1 MKNSIHNLLRN
12 LDYITILIAENLGM
26 LYNAIMETIQKDEG
40 FYGQRIIVLPR
51 NYLQK
56 VTEHPLINSLYLT
69 DIGHF
74 PEAQFHYRE
83 RLEGCDQHILIYCVK
98 GKGWFTIGGSNQQVN
113 QDNLLIIPRGTPH
126 IYGSSDTNPWT
137 IYWLHF
143 LGSHSGH
150 YFHHLLPEFHVFP
163 IALEKA
169 TKIVNLFNELYEVLQ
184 NGLTLDNM
192 IYASQIL
199 PHLMG
204 LIFLMNHD
212 CHLQLKASSQAID
225 ESIQYM
231 AKNLNRNLPLN
242 ELANHVNLSVSH
254 YSYLFKNK
262 TGYSPIDYFLRFK
275 IQRACQYLD
284 ITELNIETIADKL
297 GFKDPYYFSRFF
309 HQIMGQSPSA
319 YRKIKKG

>member
-1 MKNSIHNLLRN
+1 
-12 LDYITILIAENLGM
+12 
-26 LYNAIMETIQKDEG
+26 METIKKDEG
-40 FYGQRIIVLPR
+40 FSGQRIIVLPR
-51 NYLQK
+51 NFLYE
-56 VTEHPLINSLYLT
+56 VTNHPLINPLYLT

-74 PEAQFHYRE
+74 PEAQFHYFE
-83 RLEGCDQHILIYCVK
+83 RKKGCDQHIMIYCVK
-98 GKGWFTIGGSNQQVN
+98 GKGWFTIDGNKQQVN

-126 IYGSSDTNPWT
+126 IYASSDTNPWT

-143 LGSHSGH
+143 LGNQSEN
-150 YFHHLLPEFHVFP
+150 YFKHLLPEFHTFP
-163 IALEKA
+163 IPLEKA
-169 TKIVNLFNELYEVLQ
+169 PNIVRLFNEIYEVLQ
-184 NGLTLDNM
+184 NGFTLDNM
-192 IYASQIL
+192 IFSSQVL

-212 CHLQLKASSQAID
+212 YHLQLKASSQVID

-231 AKNLNRNLPLN
+231 TKHLSQNLSLS

-262 TGYSPIDYFLRFK
+262 TGYSPIDYFLRLK

-284 ITELNIETIADKL
+284 ITTLNIETIAGKV
-297 GFKDPYYFSRFF
+297 GFKDPYYFSRIF
-309 HQIMGQSPSA
+309 HQIMGQSPST